1 MTPDN
6 ADCGL
11 DETRPFGHDCA
22 MRFLKVAAALAL
34 LAATSL
40 AATPLLRVS
49 KHARARMAERG
60 VSQADVSRIVATV
73 APFDYVHHGKVEQ
86 GYYEPKTDIFL
97 AAADGVLITVIT
109 HATPR
114 YVEKLRRSK
123 PGPAP

>member
-1 MTPDN
+1 
-6 ADCGL
+6 
-11 DETRPFGHDCA
+11 
-22 MRFLKVAAALAL
+22 MRRWGAAVLL
-34 LAATSL
+34 LAAGVSL
-40 AATPLLRVS
+40 AAPAALRLT
-49 KHARARMAERG
+49 KHVRQRMAERG
-60 VSQADVSRIVATV
+60 VSQADVDRIVATV

-97 AAADGVLITVIT
+97 AAGDGVLITVIT